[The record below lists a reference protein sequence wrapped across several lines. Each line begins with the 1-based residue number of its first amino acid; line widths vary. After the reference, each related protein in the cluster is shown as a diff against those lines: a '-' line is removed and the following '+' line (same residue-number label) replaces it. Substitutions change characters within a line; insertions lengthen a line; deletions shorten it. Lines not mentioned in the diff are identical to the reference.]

1 MSRIPLFY
9 TVLDEQ
15 GNILRSQITQDPN
28 FEVGVQQRLVKDQT
42 PDYDSLTQYLV
53 RVEPIPAGQDHV
65 EYQIHNIVY
74 TQQQL
79 INMALNKRN
88 ARLQKSDW
96 TQLPDVDLSQAEV
109 SAWATYRQALRNI
122 TEQPGYPDNID
133 WPIAP
138 PNDWE

>member
-1 MSRIPLFY
+1 MPNAVFY

-15 GNILRSQITQDPN
+15 GNIVRSQITQDPN

-42 PDYDSLTQYLV
+42 PEYNSLTQTIV
-53 RVEPIPAGQDHV
+53 RIEPIPAGQDHV
-65 EYQIHNIVY
+65 EYQVRDIVY
-74 TQQQL
+74 TEQQL

-96 TQLPDVDLSQAEV
+96 TQLADVPLTTAEKND
-109 SAWATYRQALRNI
+109 WAVYRQSLRNI
-122 TEQPGYPDNID
+122 TEQPGYPNTID
-133 WPIAP
+133 WPTAP